1 MSVNQKVEAE
11 AVQLTYNQRAKN
23 LVMEVPD
30 DDFAYIYKEA
40 VTNYTDVLDEQSL
53 AKLDCLTLM
62 KKCAEIH
69 AQFFAEYI
77 LKKILGE
84 YAAEHILEGFSN
96 SEFNFQYLQNILNQL
111 DAGATVDQLLEDAE
125 DDDEEDEEED
135 DE

>member
-1 MSVNQKVEAE
+1 MSGNQKVEAE

-30 DDFAYIYKEA
+30 DDFSNIYKEA
-40 VTNYTDVLDEQSL
+40 VTNYTDVFDEQSL

-62 KKCAEIH
+62 ENCAEIH

-77 LKKILGE
+77 LQKILGE
-84 YAAEHILEGFSN
+84 DDAEAILEGFSN
-96 SEFNFQYLQNILNQL
+96 SAFNFEHLQDILNQL
-111 DAGATVDQLLEDAE
+111 DAGATVDELLENAE

-135 DE
+135 DK